1 MVIFSKDFDK
11 KRIHKCFHKKTVF
24 EARSCVGLRER
35 LANHPGR
42 EQSLERVER
51 QLVVK
56 AGPNESPRLEDV
68 INEFLGE
75 EPMPGDAYDELEV
88 PARAVTTTQLGIDP
102 VMLFPL
108 ALSRIK
114 ISGRMTACNSSGRA
128 QVEFDQIF

>member
-102 VMLFPL
+102 VKLFPL

-128 QVEFDQIF
+128 QVEFDQKF